1 MFGKISI
8 IGCGL
13 IGSSI
18 LRVTEEK
25 KLAKKISVHDKSN
38 KVMEYLKKNFT
49 ADICPN
55 VTEATKDADLII
67 ISAPLSS
74 YKEILLSIK
83 SNLKEG
89 SILTDTGSTK
99 KEVNKIVNNL
109 GLKNISWIASHPI
122 AGTEHS
128 GPTAG
133 FSSLFKNRWCILS
146 ADNQV
151 AKDKMENLEKF
162 WSKLGSKVKVMSFE
176 DHDYVLSLTSHLPH
190 AVAYSIVRTAI
201 NNEDK
206 FKNDIIQYLNKY
218 GNCETQEIDLIIK
231 LSNNN
236 MTNILEMIELDGQI
250 QILKNDA
257 INFIKNLIKGQ
268 GWEKNVKKIES
279 LMKTKR
285 EMFKIFIR
293 LAIFILNDLEKIKNK
308 NRDCV
313 ILTNI
318 TSTKDLNYI
327 DAINIIEQYYTE
339 LNKNLN
345 PSIGLFSMAI
355 EMKKTMYKNK

>member
-18 LRVTEEK
+18 LRATQEQ
-25 KLAKKISVHDKSN
+25 KLATKISVYDKSN
-38 KVMEYLKKNFT
+38 KVIEYLKKNFT
-49 ADICPN
+49 ADICSN
-55 VTEATKDADLII
+55 VTESVKDADLII

-122 AGTEHS
+122 AGTEYS
-128 GPTAG
+128 GPAAG

-151 AKDKMENLEKF
+151 SKDKIENLEKF
-162 WSKLGSKVKVMSFE
+162 WSKLGSKVKAMSFE

-206 FKNDIIQYLNKY
+206 FKNDVIQYSAGGLRDFTRIAASDPLMWKDIF
-218 GNCETQEIDLIIK
+218 IDN
-231 LSNNN
+231 SE
-236 MTNILEMIELDGQI
+236 NILKVLD
-250 QILKNDA
+250 NYS
-257 INFIKNLIKGQ
+257 KNLDDIK
-268 GWEKNVKKIES
+268 S
-279 LMKTKR
+279 
-285 EMFKIFIR
+285 
-293 LAIFILNDLEKIKNK
+293 AIKNK
-308 NRDCV
+308 NSEKLLE
-313 ILTNI
+313 IFS
-318 TSTKDLNYI
+318 STKKVRKE
-327 DAINIIEQYYTE
+327 IIEAGQDTE
-339 LNKNLN
+339 K
-345 PSIGLFSMAI
+345 PDFGR
-355 EMKKTMYKNK
+355 K

>member
-8 IGCGL
+8 IGGGL

-18 LRVTEEK
+18 LRATQEQ
-25 KLAKKISVHDKSN
+25 KLATKISVYDKSN
-38 KVMEYLKKNFT
+38 KVIEYLKKNFT
-49 ADICPN
+49 ADICSN
-55 VTEATKDADLII
+55 VTDSVKDADLII

-122 AGTEHS
+122 AGTEYS
-128 GPTAG
+128 GPAAG

-151 AKDKMENLEKF
+151 SKDKIENLEKF

-206 FKNDIIQYLNKY
+206 FKNDVIQYSAGGLRDFTRIAASDPLMWKDIF
-218 GNCETQEIDLIIK
+218 IDN
-231 LSNNN
+231 SE
-236 MTNILEMIELDGQI
+236 NILNVLDNYS
-250 QILKNDA
+250 KNLDE
-257 INFIKNLIKGQ
+257 IKNAI
-268 GWEKNVKKIES
+268 
-279 LMKTKR
+279 KTKDS
-285 EMFKIFIR
+285 EKLLEIFS
-293 LAIFILNDLEKIKNK
+293 
-308 NRDCV
+308 
-313 ILTNI
+313 
-318 TSTKDLNYI
+318 STKKVRKEII
-327 DAINIIEQYYTE
+327 DAGQDTE
-339 LNKNLN
+339 K
-345 PSIGLFSMAI
+345 PDFGR
-355 EMKKTMYKNK
+355 K

>member
-1 MFGKISI
+1 MFDKISI

-18 LRVTEEK
+18 LRAVKEK
-25 KLAKKISVHDKSN
+25 KLATKISVYDKSN
-38 KVMEYLKKNFT
+38 KVIEYLKKNFT
-49 ADICPN
+49 ADICSN
-55 VTEATKDADLII
+55 VTDSAKDADLII
-67 ISAPLSS
+67 ISTPLSS

-122 AGTEHS
+122 AGTEYS
-128 GPTAG
+128 GPAAG

-151 AKDKMENLEKF
+151 SKDKIENLEKF

-206 FKNDIIQYLNKY
+206 FKNDVIQYSAGGLRDFTRIAASDPLMWKDIFFDNS
-218 GNCETQEIDLIIK
+218 E
-231 LSNNN
+231 
-236 MTNILEMIELDGQI
+236 NILKVLD
-250 QILKNDA
+250 NYS
-257 INFIKNLIKGQ
+257 KNLNEIKD
-268 GWEKNVKKIES
+268 
-279 LMKTKR
+279 
-285 EMFKIFIR
+285 
-293 LAIFILNDLEKIKNK
+293 AIKNK
-308 NRDCV
+308 DSKKLLE
-313 ILTNI
+313 IFS
-318 TSTKDLNYI
+318 STKKVRKE
-327 DAINIIEQYYTE
+327 IIEAGQDTD
-339 LNKNLN
+339 K
-345 PSIGLFSMAI
+345 PGFGR
-355 EMKKTMYKNK
+355 K

>member
-18 LRVTEEK
+18 LRATQEQ
-25 KLAKKISVHDKSN
+25 KLATKISIYDKSN
-38 KVMEYLKKNFT
+38 KVIEYLKKNFT
-49 ADICPN
+49 ADICSN
-55 VTEATKDADLII
+55 VTESAKDADLII

-122 AGTEHS
+122 AGTEYS
-128 GPTAG
+128 GPAAG

-151 AKDKMENLEKF
+151 SKDKIENLEKF

-206 FKNDIIQYLNKY
+206 FKNDVIQYSAGGLRDFTRIAASDPLMWKDIF
-218 GNCETQEIDLIIK
+218 IDN
-231 LSNNN
+231 SE
-236 MTNILEMIELDGQI
+236 NILKVLD
-250 QILKNDA
+250 NYS
-257 INFIKNLIKGQ
+257 KNLDDIK
-268 GWEKNVKKIES
+268 S
-279 LMKTKR
+279 
-285 EMFKIFIR
+285 
-293 LAIFILNDLEKIKNK
+293 AIKNK
-308 NRDCV
+308 NSEKLLE
-313 ILTNI
+313 IFS
-318 TSTKDLNYI
+318 STKKVRKE
-327 DAINIIEQYYTE
+327 IIEAGQDTE
-339 LNKNLN
+339 K
-345 PSIGLFSMAI
+345 PDFGR
-355 EMKKTMYKNK
+355 K

>member
-18 LRVTEEK
+18 LRATEEK

-38 KVMEYLKKNFT
+38 KVMEDINKKFT
-49 ADICPN
+49 ADICAN
-55 VTEATKDADLII
+55 VAESTKDADLII

-122 AGTEHS
+122 AGTEYS
-128 GPTAG
+128 GPAAG

-151 AKDKMENLEKF
+151 AKDKIENLEKF

-206 FKNDIIQYLNKY
+206 FKNDVIQYSAGGLRDFTRIAASDPLMWKDIF
-218 GNCETQEIDLIIK
+218 IDN
-231 LSNNN
+231 SE
-236 MTNILEMIELDGQI
+236 NILKVLDNYS
-250 QILKNDA
+250 KNLDDIKSA
-257 INFIKNLIKGQ
+257 IKNKDS
-268 GWEKNVKKIES
+268 EK
-279 LMKTKR
+279 L
-285 EMFKIFIR
+285 
-293 LAIFILNDLEKIKNK
+293 LAIFS
-308 NRDCV
+308 
-313 ILTNI
+313 
-318 TSTKDLNYI
+318 STKKVRKE
-327 DAINIIEQYYTE
+327 IIEAGQDTE
-339 LNKNLN
+339 K
-345 PSIGLFSMAI
+345 PDFGR
-355 EMKKTMYKNK
+355 K